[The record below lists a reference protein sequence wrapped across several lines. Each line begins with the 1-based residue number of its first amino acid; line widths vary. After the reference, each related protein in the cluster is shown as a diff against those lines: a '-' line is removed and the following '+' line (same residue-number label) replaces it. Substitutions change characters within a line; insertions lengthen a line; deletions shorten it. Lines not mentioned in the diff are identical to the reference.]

1 MNRKYSI
8 LKDLAIYILEI
19 IISFI
24 YAKNNYVDLMPMVYN
39 YEPFIDP
46 IIFKFI
52 NFNIIIWSFVLV
64 ILSFVL
70 DRIFKNKNKKFKYFI
85 QLIILIIIGLAIYIK
100 FVERVY

>member
-24 YAKNNYVDLMPMVYN
+24 YAKNNYVDLMPMVYDHETFMN
-39 YEPFIDP
+39 LDP
-46 IIFKFI
+46 VIFKFI

-70 DRIFKNKNKKFKYFI
+70 DKIFKNLLSFKRFFC
-85 QLIILIIIGLAIYIK
+85 II
-100 FVERVY
+100 

>member
-52 NFNIIIWSFVLV
+52 NFNP
-64 ILSFVL
+64 
-70 DRIFKNKNKKFKYFI
+70 
-85 QLIILIIIGLAIYIK
+85 
-100 FVERVY
+100 